1 MDVLFI
7 SIRYVIPVI
16 VKQIIIDMI
25 VRIVVTNGRIKRMK
39 KCPLCKGIII
49 PVQEC
54 QECGETFATLKDT
67 EKARIEKNDT

>member
-1 MDVLFI
+1 
-7 SIRYVIPVI
+7 
-16 VKQIIIDMI
+16 MI

-54 QECGETFATLKDT
+54 QSCGETFATLKDT